1 MTLFRLFL
9 AILLITLA
17 VYTLMVGGAHGWNL
31 IPPFF
36 AEIQAMTWQGQF
48 NFDFMGFLLLS
59 ALWCAWRN
67 DFSPL
72 GLGLAVLGATGGILF
87 LSIYLLVLSF
97 QTGGDIKTMLLGVRR
112 AQS

>member
-9 AILLITLA
+9 FALMASLL
-17 VYTLMVGGAHGWNL
+17 VYTFMVGAAHGWNL

-36 AEIQAMTWQGQF
+36 SEIQAVTWQGQF
-48 NFDFMGFLLLS
+48 NFDFMGFLMLS

-72 GLGLAVLGATGGILF
+72 GFGLAILGATGGILF
-87 LSIYLLVLSF
+87 LATYILVLSL
-97 QTGGDIKTMLLGVRR
+97 QSGSNIRTILLGARR